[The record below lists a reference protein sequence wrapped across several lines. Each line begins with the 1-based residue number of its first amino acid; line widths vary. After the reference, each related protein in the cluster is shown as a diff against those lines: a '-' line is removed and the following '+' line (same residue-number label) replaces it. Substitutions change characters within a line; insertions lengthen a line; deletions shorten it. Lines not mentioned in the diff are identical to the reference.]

1 MSASQTVLII
11 IVSYILGSVIDNFGS
26 FLYYKVGCK
35 IWGSLYPK
43 VKHPTLTN
51 TQQRALSR
59 MYSIENFNVL
69 QVWKILKTM
78 YHNLSFALL
87 LLFFAS
93 GWRFLQNNDFQWLLL
108 SGVTAISSVIL
119 LNRANIYDKWHYKEM
134 LEMVEVLKQEKKL
147 IVSDSV

>member
-1 MSASQTVLII
+1 
-11 IVSYILGSVIDNFGS
+11 
-26 FLYYKVGCK
+26 
-35 IWGSLYPK
+35 
-43 VKHPTLTN
+43 
-51 TQQRALSR
+51 

-78 YHNLSFALL
+78 YHNLYFALL
-87 LLFFAS
+87 LMFFDS